1 MLLQAQALALAQVL
15 RLALAQADWLDPRWW
30 PEGPAAGGPEGPVG
44 GPDGPAEILAA
55 DVCARTVSS
64 IDGSA
69 FGSIKLLTY
78 FPCFCAPMKAK
89 PDINKH
95 NTAKMASGN

>member
-1 MLLQAQALALAQVL
+1 ML
-15 RLALAQADWLDPRWW
+15 RWAGW
-30 PEGPAAGGPEGPVG
+30 PATGGPVGPAAGGPDGPVGGPLGPVG

-55 DVCARTVSS
+55 EVCARTVSS

-69 FGSIKLLTY
+69 FGSTKLLTY

-95 NTAKMASGN
+95 NTAKMASGNWVG